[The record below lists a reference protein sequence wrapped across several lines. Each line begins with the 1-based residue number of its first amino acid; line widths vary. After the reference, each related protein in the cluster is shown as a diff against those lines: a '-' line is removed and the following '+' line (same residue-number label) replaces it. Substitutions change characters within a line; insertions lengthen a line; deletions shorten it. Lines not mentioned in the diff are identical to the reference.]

1 MNINIYTGKQYD
13 FRRYNCWHH
22 VRKVRGDA
30 GIDTP
35 AFDVVRP
42 CDAAQAFES
51 GQDVDSKGLVMVSEP
66 RNYDAVLMGYLHG
79 GRVVWHS
86 GIYYGGYV
94 SHCERAAKQVK
105 LEALSDLIKR
115 YPRIQFW
122 R

>member
-22 VRKVRGDA
+22 VIKVRGDA

-35 AFDVVRP
+35 KFDVVRP
-42 CDAAQAFES
+42 CDAARMFAS
-51 GQDVDSKGLVMVSEP
+51 GQGVDSKGLVMASVP
-66 RNYDAVLMGYLHG
+66 RDYDAVLMGYLHG

-86 GIYYGGYV
+86 GVYYGGYV

-115 YPRIQFW
+115 YPRMQFW